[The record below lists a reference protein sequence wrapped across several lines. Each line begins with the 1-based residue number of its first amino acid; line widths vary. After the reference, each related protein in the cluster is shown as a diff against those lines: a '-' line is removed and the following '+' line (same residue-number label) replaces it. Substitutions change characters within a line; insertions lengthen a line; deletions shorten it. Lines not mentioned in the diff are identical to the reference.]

1 MNIRK
6 TEKPQITQMSA
17 DRNTS
22 SVRIGVNLRFNFSLD
37 ESTNRIERRLT

>member
-1 MNIRK
+1 MK

-22 SVRIGVNLRFNFSLD
+22 SVRIGVNLWFNISLD